1 MNAKRQALVIGA
13 NGVIGRRLIE
23 ELAGQ
28 GWQVVGSRGGVG
40 NRRRGC
46 ATFRLIC
53 WMQRRRATRCG
64 R

>member
-23 ELAGQ
+23 ELTGQ
-28 GWQVVGSRGGVG
+28 GWQVVGVSRRGGQPASG
-40 NRRRGC
+40 G
-46 ATFRLIC
+46 ATCRLIC
-53 WMQRRRATRCG
+53 WMRRRRATRCG

>member
-1 MNAKRQALVIGA
+1 MDTKRQALVIGA

-23 ELAGQ
+23 ELTGQ
-28 GWQVVGSRGGVG
+28 GWQVVGVSRRGD

-53 WMQRRRATRCG
+53 WMRRRRATRCG

>member
-23 ELAGQ
+23 ELIDQ
-28 GWQVVGSRGGVG
+28 GWQVVGVSRRGA
-40 NRRRGC
+40 NRHLGC

-53 WMQRRRATRCG
+53 WMRRRRGTRCG

>member
-23 ELAGQ
+23 ELTGQ
-28 GWQVVGSRGGVG
+28 GWPVVGVSRRGG
-40 NRRRGC
+40 NRRLVC
-46 ATFRLIC
+46 ATCRWIC
-53 WMQRRRATRCG
+53 WMRRQRATRCG